1 MKTVYI
7 GIDLAWGE
15 KNASGFAVLAGDN
28 LEIIDCKMLLS
39 IEEIVEEISHYL
51 ECKIYLGVD
60 APLLVPNTQGNR
72 EIEKNFNKEFSV
84 YKIAMLPINRTLL
97 TKFSSTIRSEE
108 LFKRLSTLDFKR
120 DYTHTRVIF
129 EVYPHSSIAVCF
141 NDNKILPYKRK
152 KGRDTAFIK
161 THLSIYQNY
170 LLHVIKEHPFLR
182 EDISLLKGK
191 KLKEYEDK
199 LDAIVCA
206 YTLYYCRKHRCKL
219 YKLGEVET
227 FLTPISL

>member
-15 KNASGFAVLAGDN
+15 KNASGFVVLAGAS
-28 LEIIDCKMLLS
+28 LEVIDSKMVLS
-39 IEEIVEEISHYL
+39 IDEIVKEISHYL

-60 APLLVPNTQGNR
+60 APLLIPNTQGNR
-72 EIEKNFNKEFSV
+72 EIEKNFNKDFSE

-97 TKFSSTIRSEE
+97 TKYTPTIRSEE
-108 LFKRLSTLDFKR
+108 LFKRLSALDFKR
-120 DYTHTRVIF
+120 DYTHSRVIF
-129 EVYPHSSIAVCF
+129 EVYPHASIAICF
-141 NDNKILPYKRK
+141 NENKILPYKRK
-152 KGRDTAFIK
+152 KGRNTAFIK
-161 THLSIYQNY
+161 TELNIYQKY

-199 LDAIVCA
+199 LDATICA
-206 YTLYYCRKHRCKL
+206 YTLYYCREHPCKL
-219 YKLGEVET
+219 YRLEGIET
-227 FLTPISL
+227 FLTPIPL